1 MNVNHWQTLYMNC
14 YLCAYVH
21 LYIWLHVLTL
31 LGFFSAWSYWDPQCH
46 LHVSLLSKL
55 SLVLPEHSKGISH
68 CVLDSAQSA
77 ALDLPEGSLFAAASA
92 TGILW
97 GRAFFPWS
105 LECSFVWPNHF
116 LAEHST
122 VLVKAAIVNTERR
135 QVDRVSINV
144 KLQKPLNPLETQWL
158 FLIFFPRTTSGLI

>member
-105 LECSFVWPNHF
+105 LECSFV
-116 LAEHST
+116 
-122 VLVKAAIVNTERR
+122 
-135 QVDRVSINV
+135 
-144 KLQKPLNPLETQWL
+144 
-158 FLIFFPRTTSGLI
+158 